1 MTLPMTDAAYE
12 RFQAFAQ
19 QMVDDRF
26 GDLGGHEAI
35 ISWCLKAGG
44 KVARLALLLTLL
56 RDIEAESVEAWAVEA
71 AVAMMNGYFIP
82 HMKRVYYGER
92 KLNEPARALLRVLVK
107 LGNEMEGIV
116 PQSLLRMRIRGQKQF
131 KGDVGAENFRAGLLE
146 LVNAGYIRK
155 APETHYEGPGRRG
168 DGSWEVRDVLLKK
181 PVPEAAAEPQAA
193 GVNLT
198 PTGEPGILT
207 DPLAFRY
214 DPTMAE
220 QALPF

>member
-1 MTLPMTDAAYE
+1 MTDAAYE
-12 RFQAFAQ
+12 RFQAFVQ

-107 LGNEMEGIV
+107 LGNELDGVV

-131 KGDVGAENFRAGLLE
+131 KGDAGAENFHAGLLE

-155 APETHYEGPGRRG
+155 APEPLHEGPGRKG

-181 PVPEAAAEPQAA
+181 PVPEADVAQQEQAT

-198 PTGEPGILT
+198 PTMAPGIPT
-207 DPLAFRY
+207 DPMAFQY
-214 DPTMAE
+214 EPIMPD
-220 QALPF
+220 Q

>member
-1 MTLPMTDAAYE
+1 M
-12 RFQAFAQ
+12 
-19 QMVDDRF
+19 
-26 GDLGGHEAI
+26 
-35 ISWCLKAGG
+35 
-44 KVARLALLLTLL
+44 
-56 RDIEAESVEAWAVEA
+56 
-71 AVAMMNGYFIP
+71 
-82 HMKRVYYGER
+82 
-92 KLNEPARALLRVLVK
+92 LVK
-107 LGNEMEGIV
+107 LGNEMEGVV

-131 KGDVGAENFRAGLLE
+131 KGEAGAENFRAGLLE

-181 PVPEAAAEPQAA
+181 PVSEAAAEPQAA

-214 DPTMAE
+214 DPTMVE

>member
-1 MTLPMTDAAYE
+1 MTDAAYE

-92 KLNEPARALLRVLVK
+92 KLGEAAKSLLRVLVK
-107 LGNEMEGIV
+107 LGNEMDGIV
-116 PQSLLRMRIRGQKQF
+116 PQAKLRMHVRGQKLF
-131 KGDVGAENFRAGLLE
+131 KGDDGLENFRTGL
-146 LVNAGYIRK
+146 
-155 APETHYEGPGRRG
+155 
-168 DGSWEVRDVLLKK
+168 
-181 PVPEAAAEPQAA
+181 
-193 GVNLT
+193 
-198 PTGEPGILT
+198 
-207 DPLAFRY
+207 
-214 DPTMAE
+214 
-220 QALPF
+220 